1 MREYRLYSNTI
12 RKIFQVIQ
20 LNNQLHT
27 ELILAKVVQSINI
40 KCHKMAPI
48 NELHFELSL
57 TTRLHYEII
66 PSR

>member
-1 MREYRLYSNTI
+1 MRQYPLYSNTI
-12 RKIFQVIQ
+12 HKIFQVIQ

-40 KCHKMAPI
+40 KSQMAPI
-48 NELHFELSL
+48 NKRHFELTL

>member
-48 NELHFELSL
+48 NERHFELSL